1 MFCPIQ
7 WKQARSSAVLSQM
20 MWHLLQMFHT
30 LVGERKSLKQPR
42 LPQGLAFV
50 PPRKHSS
57 LASPLKNKDGE
68 TSALSCRLSRN
79 SSSGTAD
86 LNKRL
91 LYKSHNSSWLHAPV
105 QADVCVCG
113 WENITHFREKKLNF
127 ISLNHF
133 LIPFIESS
141 LTSTGASLRYAAAV
155 V

>member
-1 MFCPIQ
+1 
-7 WKQARSSAVLSQM
+7 M

-113 WENITHFREKKLNF
+113 WENITHFREKKIFFYQFKPFFYSFYSYRIVAGINRGFAQIRCRCGLDAAQR
-127 ISLNHF
+127 
-133 LIPFIESS
+133 LIF
-141 LTSTGASLRYAAAV
+141 
-155 V
+155 